1 MSYLFNR
8 TDATNF
14 AQFISADVHES
25 FDELVF
31 KYCPKCGGGRNGAD
45 KETFSINLK
54 SGAFCCLRASC
65 DYKGHFI
72 ELARDFNFKVESD
85 TPRIYRQLP
94 QPKKPI
100 VSKDEAIKYL
110 ESRGIS
116 ASVCKKFEIT
126 SHKKNPQILVFPF
139 FDENGKMQFI
149 KYRNIAYK
157 KGKTKGSKEWCEKDA
172 MPILFGMKQCKG
184 FERLIITEGQIDSL
198 SVAEAGFDNAV
209 SVPTGALGFTW
220 LTPCW
225 EWICKFKEVIVFGD
239 YENGKITLLDVLK
252 SRLPMTVKA
261 VRKQDYLGEKD
272 ANAILQTYGKGAIRK
287 AIENAEIPKI
297 ENVKDLST
305 VRSVN
310 INELEKIKTGITEI
324 DRTIG
329 GMCMGQV
336 VLLTGKRGEGKST
349 LMSQIVCNA
358 LDQDENAFVYSGE
371 LADYHFKRW
380 IDYQL
385 AGADNVDEVRNEYG
399 DPTYIIPEGTIQ
411 QISDWYKGRAFIY
424 DNDYLPENQDEFES
438 LTETIEK
445 VIKQYGTRLIC
456 IDNLMTAMDR
466 VDEQNNLYLAQSN
479 FVGNLKRIAMKY
491 QVVIILVAHPRKS
504 NGDFSN
510 DDVSGSSDITN
521 KVDIV
526 MVYQRAP
533 ENSGADSLL
542 QITKNRLFG
551 TLRVGKEKAIKLNYS
566 PKTKRIFSPNERT
579 VKIYGWDKNTK
590 RVAEN
595 LEEPK
600 TTTAAMLI
608 PIDDDEELPF

>member
-8 TDATNF
+8 TDATSF
-14 AQFISADVHES
+14 AEFINAETYEK

-72 ELARDFNFKVESD
+72 ELARDFDFKVESD
-85 TPRIYRQLP
+85 KPRIYKQLP
-94 QPKKPI
+94 QPKAVI
-100 VSKDEAIKYL
+100 VPKSSAVKYL

-116 ASVCKKFEIT
+116 EAICKKYEIT
-126 SHKKNPQILVFPF
+126 THKDNQQILVFPF
-139 FDENGKMQFI
+139 FDETGKLQFI

-157 KGKTKGSKEWCEKDA
+157 KGSKGSKEWSEKDA
-172 MPILFGMKQCKG
+172 MPILFGMKQCKS
-184 FERLIITEGQIDSL
+184 FDRLIITEGQIDSL

-252 SRLPMTVKA
+252 SRLPMTVKV

-287 AIENAEIPKI
+287 AIDNAEVPKI
-297 ENVKDLST
+297 ENVKDLAT

-310 INELEKIKTGITEI
+310 INELEKIKTGIVEI
-324 DRTIG
+324 DRVIG

-336 VLLTGKRGEGKST
+336 VLVTGKRGEGKST
-349 LMSQIVCNA
+349 FVSQLVCNA
-358 LDQDENAFVYSGE
+358 LDQNENVFAYSGE

-385 AGADNVDEVRNEYG
+385 AGADNIDEVRNEYG
-399 DPTYIIPEGTIQ
+399 DPVYCIPEETIKK
-411 QISDWYKGRAFIY
+411 INDWYKGRAFIY
-424 DNDYLPENQDEFES
+424 DNDYFPENKDEFES

-456 IDNLMTAMDR
+456 IDNLMTAMDK

-479 FVGNLKRIAMKY
+479 FVGDLKRIAMKY

-533 ENSGADSLL
+533 EGEESDSLL

-551 TLRVGKEKAIKLNYS
+551 FLKVGKQNAIRLNYS
-566 PKTKRIFSPNERT
+566 NKTKRIFSPNDKT
-579 VKIYGWDKNTK
+579 VKVYGWDKTTK
-590 RVAEN
+590 QVVEN
-595 LEEPK
+595 FDKNPLTPQN
-600 TTTAAMLI
+600 LI